1 MAPKPPNVRSAP
13 AQPWR
18 CSGVVPVVG
27 PRYGP
32 QTPKRSQ
39 RAGAAVALLWSGSRR
54 GAPIWPPTAM
64 SLWPEGEAGQVGVA
78 GAAGGEVA
86 AHQRHAGDALA
97 AEDRARVER
106 LGQARV
112 GARRAHAAERD
123 VGRERPRLPREV
135 EGGQRLVHTCGQR
148 GRRLAARLHAGPQH
162 AGARAGGERA
172 EAVEVEIEGRLTRRG
187 GGQRGLDGGQP
198 RGLDAAQE
206 LEREVE
212 IAGGDPGDVG
222 GQRPQAVHGLR
233 QPRAYVVVQQ
243 DGDERAREGSYR
255 GDSSRRSSPWMCSRR
270 AGSGSIVSAGR
281 RSASA
286 PSWSPP
292 SSRDSARVASARAS
306 MAGADTEDGGGEA
319 AGEAGGVAASLA
331 GGGSGRA
338 AVPMPGFGAGATVPA
353 VVGWPTTG
361 VAAATAGCASRP
373 ALRRIADFAH
383 GSVSTSIACS
393 QSFMAVSLCPIS
405 ERAVPRLN

>member
-1 MAPKPPNVRSAP
+1 MTAGRASPGHSTELGAPIWPPNPQTFAAPRRSRGAALEWFPSWGPDMAPKPPNVRSAP

-39 RAGAAVALLWSGSRR
+39 RPGAAVALLWSGSRR
-54 GAPIWPPTAM
+54 GAPIWPPTAR
-64 SLWPEGEAGQVGVA
+64 SLWPEGEAAALGVA
-78 GAAGGEVA
+78 GAAGG
-86 AHQRHAGDALA
+86 G
-97 AEDRARVER
+97 
-106 LGQARV
+106 
-112 GARRAHAAERD
+112 
-123 VGRERPRLPREV
+123 
-135 EGGQRLVHTCGQR
+135 
-148 GRRLAARLHAGPQH
+148 
-162 AGARAGGERA
+162 
-172 EAVEVEIEGRLTRRG
+172 
-187 GGQRGLDGGQP
+187 
-198 RGLDAAQE
+198 
-206 LEREVE
+206 
-212 IAGGDPGDVG
+212 GGDPGDVG
-222 GQRPQAVHGLR
+222 GQRPQAVDGLR

-270 AGSGSIVSAGR
+270 AGSGSIVSAVR

-286 PSWSPP
+286 PSWSPS
-292 SSRDSARVASARAS
+292 SSREIARVASARAS
-306 MAGADTEDGGGEA
+306 MAGADTDDGGGEA
-319 AGEAGGVAASLA
+319 AGEAGGVAASVA

-361 VAAATAGCASRP
+361 VAAATAGRASRP

-405 ERAVPRLN
+405 ERAVPRLNHALADCGESS